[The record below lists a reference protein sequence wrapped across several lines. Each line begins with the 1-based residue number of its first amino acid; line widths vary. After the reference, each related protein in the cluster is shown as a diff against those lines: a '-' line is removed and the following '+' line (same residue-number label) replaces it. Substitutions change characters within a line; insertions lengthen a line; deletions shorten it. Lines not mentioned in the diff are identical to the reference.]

1 MRWTT
6 LYITGKG
13 DFREEVLDKLEDS
26 SISFMP
32 GYTGVSSENEETHEL
47 YWIDERVKLRKI
59 KEAIGSK
66 IIWKY
71 RLTFYP
77 TLEAFIESQNRKDQ
91 FVVTDEDI
99 ALLEEMKAGQ
109 IKSVAA

>member
-13 DFREEVLDKLEDS
+13 DFRDEVLDKLEDS

-32 GYTGVSSENEETHEL
+32 GYTGEVSDNDETHEL
-47 YWIDERVKLRKI
+47 YWIDEKASLRKI

-66 IIWKY
+66 VIFKF
-71 RLTFYP
+71 RLRFYP
-77 TLEAFIESQNRKDQ
+77 TLEAFLDSQNKKENAVSD
-91 FVVTDEDI
+91 DDI
-99 ALLEEMKAGQ
+99 ALLEEMKMA
-109 IKSVAA
+109 VR